1 MNISN
6 LNENTGTY
14 ELAIDGILRTEVA
27 SLTSI
32 SGGTILAGNNYVIC
46 KVEEWTGTGRVVF
59 IIVIINVLE
68 TI

>member
-1 MNISN
+1 MEERCFRLGKKYGYFKSINISN

-46 KVEEWTGTGRVVF
+46 NLQIT
-59 IIVIINVLE
+59 
-68 TI
+68 